1 MVEDVVH
8 AFPLQC
14 SIIMAK
20 AAAARDVEESS
31 QDASSD
37 EEELEIDGVVA
48 GTGGDGTSAEEEA
61 EPGSE
66 DEADEGSDAETKPRA
81 KAKAKGRQKV
91 LGAKAGSGGKAKAE
105 RNTKD
110 LKFCSGCGKSHD
122 KSEFQAGNSK
132 CFLAARGIRNLRVL
146 AKSQQ
151 KTEWFDEVMIDQ
163 KKLQRVL
170 KGYWNRV
177 PSVDGERRKK
187 MHCKGE
193 KALFSFVQYIEEE
206 RRAEQ
211 LLRDGVWEMMD
222 ERCFQAWML
231 KPKNGS
237 IEAAAASQK
246 FQDLVA
252 DPTSIT
258 DMLGSCPRYAQ
269 RVAVKKKDM
278 ITFRDLTEHAQITRA
293 AEAEKQK
300 ATQADLDASLAK
312 LDHGAQFGGS
322 AVRDRL
328 DIAKRMNAAR
338 SASAT
343 SDMPMAPFSDLGTA
357 AMALPDVMD
366 LDDVAP
372 EQSPRLSRP
381 RRGAWEPRVNLGSTK
396 PTR

>member
-1 MVEDVVH
+1 
-8 AFPLQC
+8 
-14 SIIMAK
+14 MAK
-20 AAAARDVEESS
+20 VAAARDADESS
-31 QDASSD
+31 PEASSD
-37 EEELEIDGVVA
+37 DEELEIDGVVA
-48 GTGGDGTSAEEEA
+48 STGGDATSAEEEA

-66 DEADEGSDAETKPRA
+66 DEADEGSDAEAKPKA

-110 LKFCSGCGKSHD
+110 LKACTGCGKSHD
-122 KSEFQAGNSK
+122 KSEFPAGSAK

-151 KTEWFDEVMIDQ
+151 KTKWFDDVMMDQ

-170 KGYWNRV
+170 KGYWIRV

-211 LLRDGVWEMMD
+211 LLRYGVWEMMD
-222 ERCFQAWML
+222 ERRFHAWML

-237 IEAAAASQK
+237 IEAVAASQK

-252 DPTSIT
+252 DPASIT

-278 ITFRDLTEHAQITRA
+278 ITFRDLTENAQITRA
-293 AEAEKQK
+293 AEAEKKK
-300 ATQADLDASLAK
+300 ASQLTSMQLWPSW
-312 LDHGAQFGGS
+312 
-322 AVRDRL
+322 
-328 DIAKRMNAAR
+328 ITER
-338 SASAT
+338 SSEGRPCGIVST
-343 SDMPMAPFSDLGTA
+343 SPSG
-357 AMALPDVMD
+357 
-366 LDDVAP
+366 
-372 EQSPRLSRP
+372 
-381 RRGAWEPRVNLGSTK
+381 
-396 PTR
+396 